1 MSIFGKDPY
10 IKFCITMFSWQKM
23 AEGEYYGSI
32 QSLKTTLRMSQL

>member
-23 AEGEYYGSI
+23 AEEI
-32 QSLKTTLRMSQL
+32 MDQFKTLR